1 MTAIGI
7 DLGTTNSV
15 VAHYDPDQQE
25 SRVVAN
31 ADSKNLTPSVVG
43 VLRRDG
49 SEQLLVGSDAVSW
62 AERQPEDTVVS
73 VKRLMGRD
81 YTDGKVT
88 EARRR
93 LSYRIVPG
101 KDDDPRAHVQF
112 AGRTTTP
119 AEVSSV
125 ILGKLIT
132 DAAHVL
138 GDDVTHAV
146 ITVPAHFKDAQRA
159 ATREAAELAG
169 ITVKKIIDEPTA
181 AAIAFGMDKRA
192 GERSRILV
200 YDLGGGTF
208 DISVLD
214 ATKSADGTAQFT
226 VRKFAGDDWL
236 GGDDF
241 DMALVER
248 IAAWVKNDCS
258 IDPSQDPR
266 FLFTAKRSAEQAK
279 RQLNN
284 LTETLISIPA
294 GFRTEDGVVVD
305 VHMTVTRAEFKEW
318 TAPLVQRTMDLVRE
332 TLELDGLAPDQIT
345 DVLLVGGGTLARPVY
360 EAVQAF
366 FGREKVRRNI
376 NAMECVALGAGI
388 LAGTLD
394 GVECPAPGC
403 GTVNDEAETACS
415 RCGHSLA
422 HARTVGSTGLY
433 EVTGVDMGIGA
444 VRGSQRDVFVPII
457 ESGTSYP
464 MRDARTKRFQATD
477 SRVIRVPVYEGT
489 SPIASE
495 NDEQGVV
502 EFELPQQIELHQP
515 VEVSFNYDA
524 NRTITVTI
532 TVPGTGMS
540 LEARPKREKP
550 RTPPPATTLLLDS
563 ATLRQRLEY
572 ARRDTEKFLLRYGD
586 YVDDTQEMKV
596 RRDLQQAEQVLRQA
610 ESGEYQ
616 RLTELLVADM
626 YNHCGYASQFLHAE
640 EAADGAPP
648 DTTRLINEA
657 VGYVKQ
663 AHDEGNRMMAAQQG
677 RALANLVA
685 QAYDARRVS
694 SLRDSERFDGIL
706 RVPDDAGD
714 A

>member
-15 VAHYDPDQQE
+15 MAHYDPARQE
-25 SRVVAN
+25 TRVVAN
-31 ADSKNLTPSVVG
+31 GESEHLTPSVVG

-49 SEQLLVGSDAVSW
+49 SEQLLVGNDALTW
-62 AERQPEDTVVS
+62 ADRQPEDTVVS

-81 YTDGKVT
+81 FTDRKVT

-101 KDDDPRAHVQF
+101 QDDDPRAHVAF
-112 AGRTTTP
+112 GGRTTTP
-119 AEVSSV
+119 AGVSSV
-125 ILGKLIT
+125 ILGKLVK
-132 DAAHVL
+132 DAGQML
-138 GDDVTHAV
+138 GEDVTHAV

-208 DISVLD
+208 DISILD
-214 ATKSADGTAQFT
+214 ATKSVTGTAQFT

-248 IAAWVKNDCS
+248 IAAWVEADCG

-266 FLFTAKRSAEQAK
+266 FLLTAKRAAEKAK

-284 LTETLISIPA
+284 LTETVISIPA
-294 GFRTEDGVVVD
+294 GFRTDDGVVVD
-305 VHMTVTRAEFKEW
+305 VHMTVTREEFRQW
-318 TAPLVQRTMDLVRE
+318 TEPLVQRTMDLVTG
-332 TLELDGLAPDQIT
+332 TLDLDGLTPAQIT

-360 EAVQAF
+360 ETVEAY
-366 FGREKVRRNI
+366 FGRDKVRRSMG
-376 NAMECVALGAGI
+376 AMECVALGAGI

-394 GVECPAPGC
+394 GVECPEPGC
-403 GTVNDEAETACS
+403 GVINDEAQSACS
-415 RCGHSLA
+415 QCGGSLA
-422 HARTVGSTGLY
+422 HGRTAGSTGLY

-444 VRGSQRDVFVPII
+444 VRGSRRDVFVPII
-457 ESGTSYP
+457 ERGTSYP
-464 MRDARTKRFQATD
+464 MRDPRTKRFQATD
-477 SRVIRVPVYEGT
+477 SRVIRVPVYEGNK
-489 SPIASE
+489 PIASE

-532 TVPGTGMS
+532 TVPGTGMR

-550 RTPPPATTLLLDS
+550 RTPAPVLAPEPDS

-572 ARRDTEKFLLRYGD
+572 AHRDTEKFLGRYGD
-586 YVDDTQEMKV
+586 YIEDSQEQKV
-596 RRDLQQAEQVLRQA
+596 REDLKRAEQVLRQA

-616 RLTELLVADM
+616 RLTEMLIADM
-626 YNHCGYASQFLHAE
+626 YNHCGVASQFLHAR

-648 DTTRLINEA
+648 DTARLINEA
-657 VGYVKQ
+657 VDYVQ
-663 AHDEGNRMMAAQQG
+663 RAHSEGNETKARQQA
-677 RALANLVA
+677 RNLTNLVA
-685 QAYDARRVS
+685 QAYEARRVS
-694 SLRDSERFDGIL
+694 VLRDAERFDGIL